1 MHDYFDVLGVAS
13 DAPPSE
19 IRRACARRVRKF
31 HPDFHGAGSG
41 ACVTLDPPSRS
52 IPPAT
57 SDAAIDFLDV
67 SEFVDRMQASFFG
80 ADR

>member
-19 IRRACARRVRKF
+19 IRRACARRVRKY
-31 HPDFHGAGSG
+31 HPDFHGEGIGGGVALE
-41 ACVTLDPPSRS
+41 APSRS
-52 IPPAT
+52 VPPAFA
-57 SDAAIDFLDV
+57 DAAIDFLDA
-67 SEFVDRMQASFFG
+67 SGFVDRIQASFFG

>member
-1 MHDYFDVLGVAS
+1 MHDLFDVLGVAS

-31 HPDFHGAGSG
+31 HPDFRGAGIG
-41 ACVTLDPPSRS
+41 GCVTLHAPFRS
-52 IPPAT
+52 APPAF
-57 SDAAIDFLDV
+57 SDTAIDFLDV